1 MAADKTIVG
10 LDIGTSSTRV
20 AVGSV
25 SRDGLLVIECVVER
39 PSEGVKNGSIVNIEQ
54 TMKVIG
60 SVIGE
65 AEVQA
70 GTEISSVIIGIGGDQ
85 IKGIKSNGVVGINSK
100 DQEIT
105 KDDIRRSI
113 DVARNIQLPQNTEIL
128 HSLVQDFYVDS
139 RSGIKDPVDMLGH
152 RLDTKI
158 LLVLGSSPI
167 IQNQKKCVYKTG
179 LQIQKVVFQTLA
191 DSEVVLS
198 PEEKDMG
205 VILIDIGSGS
215 TNYIAYS
222 SGAPVHVGGINRGS
236 DLVTSDIAYLFQLP
250 KAAAESLKLTDGSCF
265 SPGIGE
271 DEMIVT
277 PSLGGKPAIR
287 MPKKEFAKVIE
298 ARMAEILLMIQQDLQ
313 DNQIQGPFGAGIVL
327 VGGGALMG
335 GVTEL
340 AAEIFRLPAR
350 IGFPEAISGLDRT
363 YIDPKYATVLGL
375 FKSEAKKYR
384 DNSDIGGVKEKKG
397 LGTKMKNLLGKLF

>member
-113 DVARNIQLPQNTEIL
+113 DVARNIQLP
-128 HSLVQDFYVDS
+128 
-139 RSGIKDPVDMLGH
+139 
-152 RLDTKI
+152 
-158 LLVLGSSPI
+158 
-167 IQNQKKCVYKTG
+167 
-179 LQIQKVVFQTLA
+179 
-191 DSEVVLS
+191 
-198 PEEKDMG
+198 
-205 VILIDIGSGS
+205 
-215 TNYIAYS
+215 
-222 SGAPVHVGGINRGS
+222 
-236 DLVTSDIAYLFQLP
+236 
-250 KAAAESLKLTDGSCF
+250 
-265 SPGIGE
+265 
-271 DEMIVT
+271 
-277 PSLGGKPAIR
+277 
-287 MPKKEFAKVIE
+287 
-298 ARMAEILLMIQQDLQ
+298 
-313 DNQIQGPFGAGIVL
+313 
-327 VGGGALMG
+327 
-335 GVTEL
+335 
-340 AAEIFRLPAR
+340 
-350 IGFPEAISGLDRT
+350 
-363 YIDPKYATVLGL
+363 
-375 FKSEAKKYR
+375 
-384 DNSDIGGVKEKKG
+384 
-397 LGTKMKNLLGKLF
+397 